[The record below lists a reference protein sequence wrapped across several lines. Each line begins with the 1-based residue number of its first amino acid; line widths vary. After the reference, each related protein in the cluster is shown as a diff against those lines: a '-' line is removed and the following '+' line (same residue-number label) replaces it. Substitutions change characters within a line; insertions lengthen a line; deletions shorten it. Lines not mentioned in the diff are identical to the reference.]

1 MKKKTLRIV
10 ALTLGLF
17 AVLIL
22 GLLGWMAYENFF
34 PAQRATDFTN
44 LTYPGEN
51 GVTLNAYLA
60 QPEGEGP
67 FPGVLMIHEFFGI
80 NEDIIKK
87 ADLLAEQGYVVL
99 AIDAYRGKTTA
110 SIPRAIFLVISTP
123 QKQIAADVD
132 AGYDYLASLPQVAGQ
147 QVGAV
152 GFCFG
157 GTQVM
162 NMGTCN
168 ASLAA
173 AAIFYGSGPIT
184 DPGDLGMM
192 GISGPVLGIYGAEDA
207 SIPLEEVEG
216 FRKALEERGI
226 EHTITVYPGVGH
238 AFVH

>member
-44 LTYPGEN
+44 LTYLGEN

-110 SIPRAIFLVISTP
+110 CHPACHLSCDQHTP
-123 QKQIAADVD
+123 EADRC
-132 AGYDYLASLPQVAGQ
+132 GCGCWL
-147 QVGAV
+147 
-152 GFCFG
+152 
-157 GTQVM
+157 
-162 NMGTCN
+162 
-168 ASLAA
+168 
-173 AAIFYGSGPIT
+173 
-184 DPGDLGMM
+184 
-192 GISGPVLGIYGAEDA
+192 
-207 SIPLEEVEG
+207 
-216 FRKALEERGI
+216 
-226 EHTITVYPGVGH
+226 
-238 AFVH
+238 